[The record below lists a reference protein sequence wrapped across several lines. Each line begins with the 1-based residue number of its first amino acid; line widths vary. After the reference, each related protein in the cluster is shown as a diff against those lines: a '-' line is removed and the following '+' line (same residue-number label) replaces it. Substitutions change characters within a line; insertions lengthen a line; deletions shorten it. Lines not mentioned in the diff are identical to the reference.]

1 MSEDIEPKV
10 PVIEGPAILR
20 RQRAVRLIF
29 WLYAAILFTATHWP
43 RLEMPGPEG
52 SDKVIHIGAFGMWM
66 LLAATQG
73 WFGAPVSDRNL
84 LRTMLVAA
92 AYAGTDEG
100 LQAIPFVHRTCA
112 LDDYA
117 ANAIGIMLA
126 TLTLLMFRGL
136 SKVSGTNGGG
146 GTR

>member
-20 RQRAVRLIF
+20 RRRLVRFVF
-29 WLYAAILFTATHWP
+29 WVYAAILFTGTHWP

-52 SDKVIHIGAFGMWM
+52 SDKIIHIGAFGMWM

-73 WFGAPVSDRNL
+73 WFDAPLSDRNL

-136 SKVSGTNGGG
+136 LEKPGADGRGAAP
-146 GTR
+146 